1 MPEVKELVIAK
12 DDIDETAAGLSGM
25 PADIA
30 KQLSKRQI
38 RDLVAYLGSLQ
49 KEQKPSGHEE

>member
-1 MPEVKELVIAK
+1 MVIAK

-38 RDLVAYLGSLQ
+38 RDLVAYLGSLR
-49 KEQKPSGHEE
+49 KNPKPSGHEE